1 MKQLTL
7 LLLLSIFSITIMAQ
21 EVAEVQK
28 SLITKRTATWCSFCG
43 TWGWTLFDH
52 LVADNH
58 PKAVMVAAHF
68 GDSQLENP
76 TSLAWVNNLGG
87 SGQPRFYLNNTLQSA
102 SSGAIQSTRTN
113 IKDQVD
119 QFYTQS
125 PIANTGIALSQ
136 NGNQLQI
143 EAKVRFFQM
152 AQGEYYLGLYIVED
166 SISAQQSGI
175 GMARHKL
182 VLREAV
188 TTNHFGEMLV
198 SGTVPAGTDIDFQYS
213 INLSGY
219 DTDQVRIIAVIW
231 KKEGNNYQFVNV
243 ETTPELSDISVN
255 TRELA
260 ATFPLHVR
268 VLGNP
273 GTHPELQII
282 SEQTGQLE
290 VSMWNSS
297 GQLIR
302 TLHQGLLTAGQSI
315 QLPMEALNPGIY
327 WVRIRQGNILKTE
340 RVLIQ

>member
-1 MKQLTL
+1 MKQFTL
-7 LLLLSIFSITIMAQ
+7 LLLLSIFSASLMAQ
-21 EVAEVQK
+21 NVAEVQK

-102 SSGAIQSTRTN
+102 SSGTIQATRTN
-113 IKDQVD
+113 IKGQVD
-119 QFYTQS
+119 QLHTQS
-125 PIANTGIALSQ
+125 PIVNTGMILTQ
-136 NGNQLQI
+136 NGDQLQI
-143 EAKVRFFQM
+143 QAKVRFFQM

-175 GMARHKL
+175 GMTRHKL

-198 SGTVPAGTDIDFQYS
+198 SGTAAAGTDIDLQYS
-213 INLSGY
+213 ANLSGY
-219 DTDQVRIIAVIW
+219 DSDQVRIIAVIW

-255 TRELA
+255 TTETEVSSTLQ
-260 ATFPLHVR
+260 VR

-273 GTHPELQII
+273 GTTPKLQIV
-282 SEQTGQLE
+282 SEKTGQLE
-290 VSMWNSS
+290 VNLWNSS
-297 GQLIR
+297 GQQIR
-302 TLHQGLLTAGQSI
+302 TLHLGLITAGQSI
-315 QLPMEALNPGIY
+315 QLPVNALSPGIY
-327 WVRIRQGNILKTE
+327 WVRIRQGSILKTE